1 MVTEGGMRHFRA
13 LFISDVHLG
22 ARGCQA
28 ELLLDFL
35 RYHDADSIYLVG
47 DIVDGWRLRSSWYW
61 PQTHNDVVQKL
72 LRKARKGARLIY
84 VPGNHDEFLRGYYGT
99 HFGGIEVAERYI
111 HYGAD
116 GRRYLV
122 IHGDHFDLVVTQ
134 ARWLAHL
141 GDYAYTVA
149 IVANRIFNNLR
160 RRFGFGYWSL
170 SQWAKHKVKNAV
182 NYIGEFEK
190 TLVLEARRSA
200 TDGVICGHIHH
211 ATIRNDLGITYINC
225 GDWVESCTAVAEHPD
240 GRFEII
246 TWTTM
251 SPYEDSDQEPKREA
265 EPAHSARGAAAS
277 AGDLVDAL

>member
-1 MVTEGGMRHFRA
+1 
-13 LFISDVHLG
+13 
-22 ARGCQA
+22 
-28 ELLLDFL
+28 
-35 RYHDADSIYLVG
+35 
-47 DIVDGWRLRSSWYW
+47 
-61 PQTHNDVVQKL
+61 
-72 LRKARKGARLIY
+72 
-84 VPGNHDEFLRGYYGT
+84 
-99 HFGGIEVAERYI
+99 
-111 HYGAD
+111 
-116 GRRYLV
+116 
-122 IHGDHFDLVVTQ
+122 
-134 ARWLAHL
+134 L

-251 SPYEDSDQEPKREA
+251 SPHQDSDQEPRREA

>member
-1 MVTEGGMRHFRA
+1 MRHFRA

-72 LRKARKGARLIY
+72 LRKARKGARMIY
-84 VPGNHDEFLRGYYGT
+84 VPGNHDEFLRQYYGT
-99 HFGGIEVAERYI
+99 HFGGIEVAERHI

-149 IVANRIFNNLR
+149 IVVNRIFNKLR

-211 ATIRNDLGITYINC
+211 ATIRDDFGIKYVNC

-251 SPYEDSDQEPKREA
+251 SPHA
-265 EPAHSARGAAAS
+265 EPEEEAITELAPPAQGAD
-277 AGDLVDAL
+277 DLVDA